1 MHRHVHCHVH
11 RHTRSGVLAL
21 LALLLVFSFAPAVP
35 AAASQAVQQPEPAT
49 PALHP
54 STPAA
59 APAAPAVMVE
69 SRPRM
74 YLVRGAGQ
82 GRRPD
87 TLSDIAER
95 YLGDRSRW
103 PEIFA
108 LNRGALAS
116 PDLLH
121 PGAVLR
127 LPPDAIGLP
136 VAPATRTHVVG
147 QGDSLW
153 RIAGAQ
159 LGDPGRWP
167 EIFARNRGTISSP
180 DLLQPGWVLQLPPDA
195 PSGGVP

>member
-1 MHRHVHCHVH
+1 MHRHVH
-11 RHTRSGVLAL
+11 RHTRTGVLAL
-21 LALLLVFSFAPAVP
+21 LALLLVFSFAPAIPV
-35 AAASQAVQQPEPAT
+35 AASQAVQQPEPAT

-54 STPAA
+54 DTQASTPA
-59 APAAPAVMVE
+59 AAPAVMVE

-147 QGDSLW
+147 RGDSLW
-153 RIAGAQ
+153 RIAGKQ

-180 DLLQPGWVLQLPPDA
+180 DLLQPGWVLELPPDA
-195 PSGGVP
+195 RSGGAP

>member
-1 MHRHVHCHVH
+1 MHRHVH

-21 LALLLVFSFAPAVP
+21 LALLLVFSFAPAIP

-59 APAAPAVMVE
+59 APAVMVE

-74 YLVRGAGQ
+74 YLVRGAGH

-87 TLSDIAER
+87 TLSNIAER

-147 QGDSLW
+147 RGDSLW
-153 RIAGAQ
+153 HIAGEQ

-180 DLLQPGWVLQLPPDA
+180 DLLQPGWVLELPPDA

>member
-1 MHRHVHCHVH
+1 MH

-21 LALLLVFSFAPAVP
+21 LALLLVFSFAPAIP

-59 APAAPAVMVE
+59 APAVMVE

-74 YLVRGAGQ
+74 YLVRGAGH
-82 GRRPD
+82 GRQPD
-87 TLSDIAER
+87 TLSNIAER

-147 QGDSLW
+147 RGDSLW
-153 RIAGAQ
+153 HIAGEQ

-180 DLLQPGWVLQLPPDA
+180 DLLQPGWVLELPPDA